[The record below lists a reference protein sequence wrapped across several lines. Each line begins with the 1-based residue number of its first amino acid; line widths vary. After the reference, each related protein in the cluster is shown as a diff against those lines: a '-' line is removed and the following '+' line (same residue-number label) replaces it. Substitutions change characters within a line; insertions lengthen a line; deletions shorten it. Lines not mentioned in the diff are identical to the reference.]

1 MLEIENVVL
10 TSYLTGYKVTQEP
23 RGVEEVETLSG
34 RIYKYST
41 GVGYKVSATMAKVP
55 DAVLSSLLDTA
66 GTPGKTY
73 KAKFYAFGSEET
85 ADCYT
90 ENIDAD
96 LQLADDSGSFWAVS
110 LEVRS
115 A

>member
-23 RGVEEVETLSG
+23 RGVEEVEALSG

-41 GVGYKVSATMAKVP
+41 AVGYKVSATMAKVP
-55 DAVLSSLLDTA
+55 DDVLSALLDVA
-66 GTPGKTY
+66 GTPGQSY
-73 KAKFYAFGSEET
+73 KAKSYAFGSEDT
-85 ADCYT
+85 ADFYT
-90 ENIDAD
+90 ESIDAD
-96 LQLADDSGSFWAVS
+96 LQFAEDSGSFWTVS

>member
-10 TSYLTGYKVTQEP
+10 TSYLTGYKVAQEP
-23 RGVEEVETLSG
+23 RGVEEVEALSG

-41 GVGYKVSATMAKVP
+41 AVGYKVSTTMSKVP
-55 DAVLSSLLDTA
+55 DDVLSALLDVA
-66 GTPGKTY
+66 GTPGQLY
-73 KAKFYAFGSEET
+73 KARFYAFGSEET
-85 ADCYT
+85 ADFYT

-96 LQLADDSGSFWAVS
+96 LQLAEDSGNFWVVNM
-110 LEVRS
+110 EVRS